1 MTRPQHIINWFYE
14 QEFNRAWLDF
24 DDYLIDAVQ
33 HTQDRSRAS
42 AEEYASNNSDRLWN
56 DLRRQIADD
65 NSRGLYPTFSEITA
79 GVKRLF
85 WYPNFF
91 PSGISKGDRQK
102 RSRIRSR
109 IHILKMIRTLSP
121 TQFEALSV
129 LACKHSGSSNYC
141 ITPEGGE
148 FGIDFF
154 AVIPSI
160 GKSHLFSGGTGPIRI
175 VGQSKKHSNKVPR
188 DRLQQFTSAL
198 NSVHQRSEDVK
209 NLIPSWF
216 LRQRGP
222 IVGWFVAHNGLQSG
236 ARDFAN
242 RFGIIHSDSRD
253 LAEIITMSRT
263 WQPSDGV
270 LAPIDLMRSEIASI
284 LNQTQQ

>member
-1 MTRPQHIINWFYE
+1 MTRSQLIINWFYE
-14 QEFNRAWLDF
+14 HEFNRAWLDF
-24 DDYLIDAVQ
+24 DDFLVDAVQ
-33 HTQDRSRAS
+33 QSQDRSRSS

-56 DLRRQIADD
+56 DLRQQIAED
-65 NSRGLYPTFSEITA
+65 NTRGLYPTFSEITA

-85 WYPNFF
+85 WNPNFF
-91 PSGISKGDRQK
+91 PSGISKYDKQR

-109 IHILKMIRTLSP
+109 IHILKLIRTLNP
-121 TQFEALSV
+121 IQYEALSI
-129 LACKHSGSSNYC
+129 LACKYSGSSYFSM
-141 ITPEGGE
+141 TPEAGE

-160 GKSHLFSGGTGPIRI
+160 GKSHAFDGGTGPIRI
-175 VGQSKKHSNKVPR
+175 VGQSKKHSSKVSR

-209 NLIPSWF
+209 NLIPRWF

-222 IVGWFVAHNGLQSG
+222 IIGWFIAHNGLQSG

-242 RFGIIHSDSRD
+242 RFGIMHSDSRD
-253 LAEIITMSRT
+253 IAEIITMSRA
-263 WQPSDGV
+263 WQPSEGL
-270 LAPIDLMRSEIASI
+270 LAPVELMRKEIDA
-284 LNQTQQ
+284 LLT